1 MTCVT
6 FGISA
11 SLFAANMAV
20 KQNARDFALKY
31 PLAFNA
37 VNESFYVDDG
47 LSGADS
53 VEEAIEKRTQLQDLF
68 AEAGFLLRKWNSSE
82 PAVLEHVSPDL
93 LDTQSSHVIPGPD
106 EYTKMLGIAWNAH
119 HDHFRLTVAD
129 LPPFESVTKRA
140 LTSDIA

>member
-1 MTCVT
+1 MYRAVLLPPSDWDLHRFVWRRNPGSCLEDYRMTRAT

-20 KQNARDFALKY
+20 KQNARVFALKY

-53 VEEAIEKRTQLQDLF
+53 VEEAVKMRSQTVARSILKKPVSCYASGTPVSLQSWSI
-68 AEAGFLLRKWNSSE
+68 FLLTCWILNR
-82 PAVLEHVSPDL
+82 
-93 LDTQSSHVIPGPD
+93 I
-106 EYTKMLGIAWNAH
+106 M
-119 HDHFRLTVAD
+119 
-129 LPPFESVTKRA
+129 
-140 LTSDIA
+140 